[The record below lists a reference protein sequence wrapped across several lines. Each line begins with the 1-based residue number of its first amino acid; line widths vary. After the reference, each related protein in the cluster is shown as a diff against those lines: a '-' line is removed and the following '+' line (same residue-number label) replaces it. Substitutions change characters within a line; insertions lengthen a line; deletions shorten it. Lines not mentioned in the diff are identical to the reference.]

1 MVMFV
6 LLVDMVTMRAM
17 FKCVLMKNGDMSVIT
32 TGTMLMLKLFVS
44 SWVTQHHVSYVIIYD
59 D

>member
-17 FKCVLMKNGDMSVIT
+17 FKCVLMENGDMSVIT
-32 TGTMLMLKLFVS
+32 VGTMMMLKLFVS
-44 SWVTQHHVSYVIIYD
+44 SWVIQHHVSSVIIIY
-59 D
+59 